1 MLPCPGLFCDIWNAT
16 VINPLINA
24 LILLYDVLL
33 RDFGW
38 AIVVLTVALRFLL
51 YPLFVTQLKSQRAMQ
66 ELSPALAELKKKHK
80 DDRQKFAEEQMRLY
94 RERGVNPA
102 SGCLPVLLQF
112 PILIGLYSALSQ
124 VGCGLG
130 NFPPTCPGLT
140 HDQLAQVLYPF
151 VPNPIPPGADRLD
164 TFSAWLPWITGGLA
178 HPEPIVDVV
187 LFGLTFPLPLKILAV
202 LAGASQFVASMMTL
216 PKKQPQTDDPMQRSM
231 QWMVYY
237 FPVITVAFAWSF
249 PAGLALYWVVTTLFS
264 IGQQYYVSGWGK
276 LGAFLPLLEERLPSP
291 AVHGPRPAE
300 NPSPQNPTTAAS
312 QREEQQ
318 PRRRRKRRR

>member
-151 VPNPIPPGADRLD
+151 VPNPIPPDAPRLD
-164 TFSAWLPWITGGLA
+164 TLAAWLPWITDGLA
-178 HPEPIVDVV
+178 QPEP
-187 LFGLTFPLPLKILAV
+187 FPWKILAV

-276 LGAFLPLLEERLPSP
+276 LAAYLPFLETRLPSP
-291 AVHGPRPAE
+291 ARHAPRPLE
-300 NPSPQNPTTAAS
+300 NPAEAAP
-312 QREEQQ
+312 RRDEQQ
-318 PRRRRKRRR
+318 RNERQSRRRRRRR

>member
-1 MLPCPGLFCDIWNAT
+1 METVTTFWNLLI
-16 VINPLINA
+16 VHPLINA

-66 ELSPALAELKKKHK
+66 ELAPALAELKKKYK

-102 SGCLPVLLQF
+102 SGCLPIFLQF

-130 NFPPTCPGLT
+130 RFPPDCPGLS

-151 VPNPIPPGADRLD
+151 VPNPIPPGAERLD
-164 TFSAWLPWITGGLA
+164 TFSAWLPWITDGLA
-178 HPEPIVDVV
+178 HPEP
-187 LFGLTFPLPLKILAV
+187 FPWKILAV
-202 LAGASQFVASMMTL
+202 LAGATQFVASMMTL

-276 LGAFLPLLEERLPSP
+276 LAVFLPFLEEKIPSP
-291 AVHGPRPAE
+291 ARHAPKPAE
-300 NPSPQNPTTAAS
+300 NSPAAS
-312 QREEQQ
+312 APADPPRRGEQQ
-318 PRRRRKRRR
+318 PRRRRRRR